1 MAESFSYKEIAPD
14 SLSDSEWLDFYQLV
28 FLKMQHAAPRTMM
41 PTAEVFREQ
50 RLRMVETNDMREFF
64 LTENDIPFGRII
76 YGTHNRG
83 GTDEAPFA
91 LFNTLHETY
100 TEETA
105 RFLARIFLQQMK
117 DFGHSRVFLTIW
129 QDKNESL
136 MSQWGGKFLNN
147 LSLLELRRENVNE
160 RMYRQWSDDSYLKE
174 NGLYAVRASSL
185 PDELMDDYAQLNQ
198 VLFEDMIRSGKEMP
212 QENSTAFFRNLYRKA
227 ADSGQKWYHIL
238 LIDED
243 QELAGFTLLV
253 RLPDT
258 PETLHQ
264 RTTVV
269 RRDLRRKSL
278 ARWLKAAMILDVL
291 DKFDD
296 WTGILTEC
304 YQENFPILKL
314 NRQMG
319 YQELTQKKEYEL
331 SRESLEAF
339 LTDQPLSAPKP

>member
-1 MAESFSYKEIAPD
+1 
-14 SLSDSEWLDFYQLV
+14 
-28 FLKMQHAAPRTMM
+28 
-41 PTAEVFREQ
+41 
-50 RLRMVETNDMREFF
+50 
-64 LTENDIPFGRII
+64 
-76 YGTHNRG
+76 
-83 GTDEAPFA
+83 
-91 LFNTLHETY
+91 
-100 TEETA
+100 
-105 RFLARIFLQQMK
+105 
-117 DFGHSRVFLTIW
+117 
-129 QDKNESL
+129 
-136 MSQWGGKFLNN
+136 
-147 LSLLELRRENVNE
+147 
-160 RMYRQWSDDSYLKE
+160 
-174 NGLYAVRASSL
+174 
-185 PDELMDDYAQLNQ
+185 
-198 VLFEDMIRSGKEMP
+198 MP

-304 YQENFPILKL
+304 YQENFPIIKL

-339 LTDQPLSAPKP
+339 LTDQPLSAPTP